1 MKQSTFFERNKELIL
16 GIFMIAFATVYL
28 VTAGRIETGAAVRVD
43 SKIFPYMLGALIACI
58 GLAQI
63 RDGLIIRN
71 AIVKANREHG
81 TPAIAVSAAELQRIY
96 PVAGIFVLIVLY
108 IFALPWLGFVIDTS
122 VCLFLQIMLLT
133 AKHKR
138 RPIFTIIISI
148 ALSVLLYVAFR
159 KGLDLS
165 LPEGLLA
172 GII

>member
-16 GIFMIAFATVYL
+16 GIFMVAFATVYL
-28 VTAGRIETGAAVRVD
+28 MTTSRIETGAVVRVD
-43 SKIFPYMLGALIACI
+43 SKLFPYMLGSLIAII

-63 RDGLIIRN
+63 KDGLKIRN
-71 AIVKANREHG
+71 AIVKANREQG
-81 TPAIAVSAAELQRIY
+81 TPAIAVSAEELQRMY
-96 PVAGIFVLIVLY
+96 PVVGIFVLLVLY
-108 IFALPWLGFVIDTS
+108 ILGLPWLGFVIDTS

-138 RPIFTIIISI
+138 RPVFTAILSI
-148 ALSVLLYVAFR
+148 GLSVLLYLAFR

-172 GII
+172 SII